1 MTIFALSTGNVKSGI
16 AIIRISG
23 NDTRDVLKKLTQKNL
38 PSPRIASISNFY
50 DVENNELIDKGIL
63 LWFPQPNSYTGEDLA
78 ELHVHGSKAVIS
90 SLLSNLSKINNCRIA
105 EPGEFTRIAFENGKI
120 NLLDVEALS
129 DLISSETELQRK
141 QALNFLNGNISKK
154 YQELRDKILKTL
166 ANIEAKIDFPEED
179 LPQDI
184 LKNIKNETNQ
194 IIDII
199 KSILDDNRVGEK
211 IRDGFKIVIIGPTNA
226 GKSSLLNC
234 LSKREVA
241 IVSEIEGTTR
251 DTIEVSLNLDGY
263 PVLISDTAG
272 LRDTTNIIEKKGVEI
287 ALNKAENADL
297 KIFLLDAKNP
307 NFRGF
312 FDNIYD
318 ENSLIVVNKSD
329 LISKKFDDSQ
339 INNLNHTMISVKHE
353 LNINTLVDEI
363 KKKLKNKFIVN
374 NNILISRERHRS
386 NLEKCIFHLEN
397 FLENNSIN
405 ELDKAAEDLRLA
417 TRNLGRV
424 VGDVD
429 VEEVL
434 GKIFNDFCIGK

>member
-50 DVENNELIDKGIL
+50 DFENNELIDKGLL

-90 SLLSNLSKINNCRIA
+90 ALLSNLSKINNCRIA

-272 LRDTTNIIEKKGVEI
+272 LRDTTNIIEKKGVDI
-287 ALNKAENADL
+287 ALDKAENADL
-297 KIFLLDAKNP
+297 KIIVLDAKNP
-307 NFRGF
+307 NFKGF

-318 ENSLIVVNKSD
+318 KNSLIVVNKSD

-363 KKKLKNKFIVN
+363 KKKLKNKFITSDD
-374 NNILISRERHRS
+374 IFITRERHR
-386 NLEKCIFHLEN
+386 EHLQQCLDHLNN
-397 FLENNSIN
+397 FIQKKEI
-405 ELDKAAEDLRLA
+405 EDFDKAAEDLRLA